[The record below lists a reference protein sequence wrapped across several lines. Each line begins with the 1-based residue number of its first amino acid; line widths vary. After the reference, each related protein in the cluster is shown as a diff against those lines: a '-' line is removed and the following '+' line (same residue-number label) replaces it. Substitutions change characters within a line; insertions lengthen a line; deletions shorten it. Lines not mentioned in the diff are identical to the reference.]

1 MSLVRSMLQNE
12 LGSHFAKNP
21 ASGIPQ
27 GQNIAKAYKN
37 YLQSAQNTGGFPF
50 STVMTEPFGINMGQ
64 IFEGKLPAGMTIGQ
78 ALAAQMTNM
87 ALTFMSGQQIGPP
100 VTPPS
105 HLPQLMNLFNAYAP
119 SPMQFGRALG
129 GIMDDWTKTWVVSGL
144 IPGTPPVPFSG
155 PLS

>member
-1 MSLVRSMLQNE
+1 MALVRSMLQNE
-12 LGSHFAKNP
+12 VGMMFSEHP
-21 ASGIPQ
+21 AMGITP
-27 GQNIAKAYKN
+27 GQNLVKAYKN
-37 YLQSAQNTGGFPF
+37 YLSSAQNAGGFPF
-50 STVMTEPFGINMGQ
+50 STVMTEPFGSAIGQ
-64 IFEGKLPAGMTIGQ
+64 IFQGKLPVTMTIGQ
-78 ALAAQMTNM
+78 ALAQQLSSM

-105 HLPQLMNLFNAYAP
+105 HLPQLMTLFNAYAP
-119 SPMQFGRALG
+119 SPMDFGRHLG